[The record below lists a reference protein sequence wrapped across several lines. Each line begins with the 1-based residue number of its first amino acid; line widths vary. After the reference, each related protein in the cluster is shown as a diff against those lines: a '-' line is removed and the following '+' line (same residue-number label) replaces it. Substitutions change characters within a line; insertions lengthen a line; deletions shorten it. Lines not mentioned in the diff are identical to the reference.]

1 MEVDDGVRLEVVV
14 VVVGGGGGLCCCKN
28 GERGGADA

>member
-14 VVVGGGGGLCCCKN
+14 VVMGGGGCCCKN